1 MAQVSGSLRSY
12 NTAGRKDELGY
23 QLGKR
28 ASEQKR
34 DIEAALCANQAK
46 VVGAGATA
54 ARLAG
59 LPAWIKDNTDIGTGG
74 TPAGANPAGDGSNAR
89 TDNSTTRAYSE
100 AIHKNVLQ
108 QCWQN
113 GANVKLVIVSAANKQ
128 AASTFNGAATR
139 FVQPDGGTLYAAYD
153 VYMSDFG
160 KVTFVPSRFSRTR
173 DALYLDPKMAAV
185 AYARPFERVPLAK
198 TGDSDK
204 VALYSELTLEI
215 RNPKAHGIAADLT

>member
-1 MAQVSGSLRSY
+1 MTGSGS
-12 NTAGRKDELGY
+12 
-23 QLGKR
+23 
-28 ASEQKR
+28 
-34 DIEAALCANQAK
+34 
-46 VVGAGATA
+46 TA

-59 LPAWIKDNTDIGTGG
+59 LPAWIKDNTDFLATG
-74 TPAGANPAGDGSNAR
+74 TPAGANPTGDGSDAR
-89 TDNSTTRAYSE
+89 TDDSATRAYSE
-100 AIHKNVLQ
+100 TIHKNVLQ

-128 AASTFNGAATR
+128 IASTFNGAATR

-173 DALYLDPKMAAV
+173 DALYIDPKMAAV

-204 VALYSELTLEI
+204 VMLLSELTLEI
-215 RNPKAHGIAADLT
+215 RNPKAHGIAADLS

>member
-1 MAQVSGSLRSY
+1 MSGSLRSY
-12 NTAGRKDELGY
+12 NLAGRKDELGY

-28 ASEQKR
+28 ATEQKL

-46 VVGAGATA
+46 VTGSGSTA

-59 LPAWIKDNTDIGTGG
+59 FPAWIKDNVDFATGG
-74 TPAGANPAGDGSNAR
+74 TPSGANPTGDGSDAR
-89 TDNSTTRAYSE
+89 TDDGTPRGYSE
-100 AIHKNVLQ
+100 TIHKNVLQ

-113 GANVKLVIVSAANKQ
+113 GAKVKMVVVSGSNKQ
-128 AASTFNGAATR
+128 VASTFTGAATK

-160 KVTFVPSRFSRTR
+160 KITFVPSRLSRDS
-173 DALYLDPKMAAV
+173 DALYIDPKMAAV
-185 AYARPFERVPLAK
+185 AYSRPFERVPLAK

-215 RNPKAHGIAADLT
+215 RNPKAHGGAFDLT